1 MKYTNELKVNQFFY
15 YNILF
20 NIKYTTM
27 REMSE
32 QMIYNIENLNK
43 ILFIYIKCT

>member
-1 MKYTNELKVNQFFY
+1 MWYQVLLLNEIHEFKVNQFFY

-32 QMIYNIENLNK
+32 RTI
-43 ILFIYIKCT
+43 